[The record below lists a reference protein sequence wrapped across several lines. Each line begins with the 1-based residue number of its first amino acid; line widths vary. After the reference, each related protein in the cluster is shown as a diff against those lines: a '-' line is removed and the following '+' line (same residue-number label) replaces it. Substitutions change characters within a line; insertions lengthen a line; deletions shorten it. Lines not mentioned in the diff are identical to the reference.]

1 MPINVDGPGS
11 RTAKLT
17 RRGRHLH
24 QRGTTSMTT
33 PVTNTQADTDEWLS
47 IDEVLAEL
55 KDVPRSTFTRW
66 RATGRGP
73 RSRRLPNGRIL
84 IRRSALNEWLESLPE

>member
-1 MPINVDGPGS
+1 MTPSIP
-11 RTAKLT
+11 TA
-17 RRGRHLH
+17 
-24 QRGTTSMTT
+24 QS
-33 PVTNTQADTDEWLS
+33 NADEWLP

-55 KDVPRSTFTRW
+55 KDVPRSTFNRW

-73 RSRRLPNGRIL
+73 KSRRLPNGRVL